1 MGSELGGTPALEA
14 VAAGLRRD
22 SSDLALYGGFL
33 LNTVTEALPPEMVQ
47 VERRRS
53 AGDRLHGRPGELTAV
68 QVDLGDHRFRL
79 QRTAVGVRP
88 PATVAHASAPRSFPG
103 RASSHWP
110 ESHSRPSPHPK
121 LGSSGPT
128 TLIRLMRPPGGA
140 GWRCRLRACAHRR

>member
-88 PATVAHASAPRSFPG
+88 QATVAHASGGITMNTETVGLDEWAQRLATALVEQAGADAAAADAAARLAVPR
-103 RASSHWP
+103 
-110 ESHSRPSPHPK
+110 
-121 LGSSGPT
+121 GSD
-128 TLIRLMRPPGGA
+128 L
-140 GWRCRLRACAHRR
+140 